1 MFPLHSYSKKLLR
14 CLLVAGLLITLQVGH
29 AQDYTDSMV
38 APAVEEPAAIADEE
52 DAEDQ
57 QEEEKE
63 VAPWPASYRQVPDST
78 AKRIRSQKDFEY
90 ANDPDYWTKKKRKE
104 RELKEATPRKRPE
117 PFLNFSGLSGVVRIL
132 IIAGFFILL
141 AFLLYKLLG
150 DRWPWQLKEAE
161 LKEEE
166 EAAADETLDPN
177 SLEAKIRETVA
188 ARKFRH
194 AIRYTYL
201 LTLRNLDA
209 KGWIQYQAKSTN
221 SSYVNQ
227 VRQFDPKG
235 VFAYLTSI
243 YDYVWYGE
251 FELNEEQFS
260 KVYKDFQSFTNIPN
274 H

>member
-1 MFPLHSYSKKLLR
+1 MFR
-14 CLLVAGLLITLQVGH
+14 CLLVAVLLMAVPVVH
-29 AQDYTDSMV
+29 AQENTDTTV
-38 APAVEEPAAIADEE
+38 LAPEVDLAPVTDEE
-52 DAEDQ
+52 VTEAQE
-57 QEEEKE
+57 EEEKE
-63 VAPWPASYRQVPDST
+63 VEAWPPTFRQVPDST

-90 ANDPDYWTKKKRKE
+90 ANDPAYWTQKKRKD
-104 RELKEATPRKRPE
+104 RTLKEPTFRKSPE
-117 PFLNFSGLSGVVRIL
+117 PFLNFSGMSGLVRIL

-141 AFLLYKLLG
+141 AFLVYKLLG
-150 DRWPWQLKEAE
+150 NRWPWQLKEAE

-166 EAAADETLDPN
+166 EAAADEMLDPN
-177 SLEAKIRETVA
+177 SLEAKIKQA
-188 ARKFRH
+188 AAAKKFRH

-235 VFAYLTSI
+235 VFAYLTNV